1 MADLLDK
8 IVDQYLDSGDFNGYF
23 FHEEPEEV
31 RHTAVG
37 LLDDGLIEVVSE
49 ADYPNPH
56 IRPWPTRRP
65 VEQQR
70 DDIDNSGTEHGAICL
85 YPTAKA
91 LEGRLDAQ
99 LHHDEPYRRRL
110 AEGRGTLELAYFRF
124 DVLESYR
131 NDPRF
136 HFDFDDFGVRIS
148 VSDEVYLDED
158 EDPDDKTSIYHVGFA
173 YNETTIKRDS
183 SEPITRY
190 ICVFLGDLSKLTP
203 GHQQRWRTYEVTAR
217 PEVRP
222 HPVWM
227 AAQMGHWPDGLGPFA
242 RLFFELE
249 AWNELHTQAFGVPL
263 LKTVD
268 RPREFGWVL
277 RPSQH
282 EYDSFI
288 HQLDKL
294 LSENLQHKA
303 FDAADVP
310 RKDEND
316 QPIGSLNRL
325 DRLLAKHNIP
335 EADRRGVLKPL
346 RDVRT
351 ARQKPAHT
359 LRSNVTDRNFIR
371 DQAELMALVVESLML
386 LRSFWQNH
394 PRNAGWQEPDYVAD
408 DRYYWL

>member
-1 MADLLDK
+1 MTGLLDV
-8 IVDQYLDSGDFNGYF
+8 IVDHYLGSGDFNGYF
-23 FHEEPEEV
+23 FHEERENV
-31 RHTAVG
+31 RREAVG
-37 LLDDGLIEVVSE
+37 LLDDGLIEVVGE
-49 ADYPNPH
+49 GDYPNPH

-65 VEQQR
+65 IEQQR
-70 DDIDNSGTEHGAICL
+70 EEINSSGAENGAICL

-91 LEGRLDAQ
+91 LESRLEPQ
-99 LHHDEPYRRRL
+99 VYLYEPYRRRL
-110 AEGRGTLELAYFRF
+110 AEGRGTLELAHFRF

-136 HFDFDDFGVRIS
+136 YFDFDDFGVRIS

-158 EDPDDKTSIYHVGFA
+158 ENPEDKTSIYHVGFA
-173 YNETTIKRDS
+173 YDEATVKRDS

-190 ICVFLGDLSKLTP
+190 ICAFLGDLSKLTP
-203 GHQQRWRTYEVTAR
+203 AHQQRWRTYEVAPK
-217 PEVRP
+217 PEVKP

-227 AAQMGHWPDGLGPFA
+227 AAQMGHWPEGLGPFA
-242 RLFFELE
+242 RFFFELE
-249 AWNELHTQAFGVPL
+249 TWNQFHTQAFGEPL

-277 RPSQH
+277 RPSQA

-294 LSENLQHKA
+294 LSENLRHAA
-303 FDAADVP
+303 FDAAGID
-310 RKDEND
+310 RKDERE
-316 QPIGSLNRL
+316 QPIGTLNRL

-335 EADRRGVLKPL
+335 ETDRRGVLKPL

-359 LRSNVTDRNFIR
+359 VRSNITNKTFIR
-371 DQAELMALVVESLML
+371 DQVELMALVVNSLML

-394 PRNAGWQEPDYVAD
+394 PKNAGWQEPDYVAD